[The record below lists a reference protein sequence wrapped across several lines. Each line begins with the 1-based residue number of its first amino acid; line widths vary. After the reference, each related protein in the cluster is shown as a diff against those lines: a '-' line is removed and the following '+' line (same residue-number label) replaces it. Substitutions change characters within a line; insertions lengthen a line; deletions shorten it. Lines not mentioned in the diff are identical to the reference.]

1 LTDGHELSAARVE
14 IGDGRIT
21 AVTANTTR
29 ERGDVVVEG
38 WIVPGL
44 IDLQINGAG
53 GVDLT
58 SAERPEDAVEAIARI
73 LPSHGVTAFCPTV
86 ISASP
91 TTLLERLR
99 PYGPR
104 GHIDGAASLGAHL
117 EGPYL
122 SPEHRGAH
130 ELSSLRAPDQREVE
144 GWLSVSRPSIV
155 TIAPELPNALDAIRR
170 LVAAGTVVSLGHS
183 GADVDTGRSA
193 LSAGASMGT
202 HLFNGMPSLHHR
214 SPGITGALLLSSA
227 TLGLICDGVHIHPM
241 IAELV
246 IRVAGIG
253 RVALVSDAAPPAG
266 LSSSEAAHPQSVR
279 RSDGTLAGSALLLD
293 ECLRTVRST
302 QTWLSPAEVV
312 LMATGTPA
320 AALGAVADQKGRIAA
335 GYDADLAI
343 FDADWQVMTTIIGGR
358 VVYSRTDSTLDVSSG
373 R

>member
-1 LTDGHELSAARVE
+1 MTDGRALSAARVE

-21 AVTANTTR
+21 AVTANATR
-29 ERGDVVVEG
+29 ERAHVVADG

-58 SAERPEDAVEAIARI
+58 SAARPEDAVEAVARI
-73 LPSHGVTAFCPTV
+73 LPAHGVTAFCPTV

-99 PYGPR
+99 SYAPR
-104 GHIDGAASLGAHL
+104 DHIDGAASLGVHL

-130 ELSSLRAPDQREVE
+130 ELSSLRAPDQREIE

-183 GADVDTGRSA
+183 GADVDTGRSG

-246 IRVAGIG
+246 IRVAGVG
-253 RVALVSDAAPPAG
+253 RVALVSDAAPLAG
-266 LSSSEAAHPQSVR
+266 IPSAEAAHPHGIR
-279 RSDGTLAGSALLLD
+279 RPDGTLAGSALLLD
-293 ECLRTVRST
+293 ECLRTVRSS
-302 QTWLSPAEVV
+302 QAWLTPAEVV

-320 AALGAVADQKGRIAA
+320 SALGPVAARKGRIAA

-343 FDADWQVMTTIIGGR
+343 FNADWQVMTTIIGGR
-358 VVYSRTDSTLDVSSG
+358 VVYSHADSTLESSNA